1 MADNWWDAAEVVQT
15 QPRIDQKTF
24 ESARATLEDVRKIR
38 PRVGFFTSGML
49 GAAQAGNPEATGMWA
64 NKEGWKGTPGYDLAS
79 DIKTLQGR
87 NVINELGALKA
98 GSPTGASGFGSLS
111 GSEGTL
117 LKSTI
122 GNLDIGQSE
131 QQLRRNLDRAQELTT
146 RMFPGVSPD
155 NPFDLGSGESR
166 STIPNGAYYR
176 DPEGN
181 LRRNDNGDRGN
192 PIIVPAKKA
201 PVADKVTK
209 GQGRKLSPAEAAKLA
224 PGTPFIGLDGVER
237 IRQ

>member
-1 MADNWWDAAEVVQT
+1 MADNWWEAAEVVQT

-38 PRVGFFTSGML
+38 PRVGFWTSGML
-49 GAAQAGNPEATGMWA
+49 GAMQAGNPDATGMMA
-64 NKEGWKGTPGYDLAS
+64 NKEGLKGTWGYDVAS

-122 GNLDIGQSE
+122 GNLDIGQS
-131 QQLRRNLDRAQELTT
+131 QGQLRGNLDRAEQLTK
-146 RMFPGVSPD
+146 RMFPGVSPE
-155 NPFDLGSGESR
+155 NPFDLSSGESR
-166 STIPNGAYYR
+166 STIPKGGYYR

-181 LRRNDNGDRGN
+181 LRRNDNGDAGN
-192 PIIVPAKKA
+192 PIIKPAKATNALTGKSKQR
-201 PVADKVTK
+201 PSLNDIF
-209 GQGRKLSPAEAAKLA
+209 GN
-224 PGTPFIGLDGVER
+224 
-237 IRQ
+237 